1 MHRRGC
7 RPRSFAAVITNHSSH
22 RQSHSINKGW
32 IIGLDSSDFSTTGQ
46 LQLATRLWRFQC
58 ERLPVARNHSLHP
71 KPGRTPS
78 DPNFS
83 TGIRSVSEAARAQ
96 FRRQISLGLTK
107 GLTMTSAVPP
117 GRGSFCIAT
126 QALRTWLLSRC
137 PSGTKYIHPP
147 RLLLKLTL
155 MGARPYRLITFQFV
169 THLFSGNMDSQPTAG
184 CRSP

>member
-1 MHRRGC
+1 MAFLGRYCQTKRYQTQMHRRGC

-71 KPGRTPS
+71 KSGRTPRTRTFQQEYVAFLKRHELS
-78 DPNFS
+78 FDDKY
-83 TGIRSVSEAARAQ
+83 
-96 FRRQISLGLTK
+96 SL

-117 GRGSFCIAT
+117 GRGVSLYRYPGTSYLAT
-126 QALRTWLLSRC
+126 IMLSLRDKIYSSVR
-137 PSGTKYIHPP
+137 GF
-147 RLLLKLTL
+147 
-155 MGARPYRLITFQFV
+155 A
-169 THLFSGNMDSQPTAG
+169 
-184 CRSP
+184 